1 MKYTGLGMNLKLDAF
16 EIIIKDNIKLKN
28 GSPDLKFNLFGI
40 ENYKIGIASHYD
52 VSDLTEYDVHKLYWK
67 DYQLGIFSKKK
78 KMRDETNSSNGKSW
92 FNGVFTIINLKCVCF
107 AFFEVFNHIF
117 IDNQIGITVFCG
129 YCLVTFTPECE
140 CYLFTFMKFSV
151 DFKSYF

>member
-78 KMRDETNSSNGKSW
+78 ENERWNK
-92 FNGVFTIINLKCVCF
+92 
-107 AFFEVFNHIF
+107 F
-117 IDNQIGITVFCG
+117 I
-129 YCLVTFTPECE
+129 
-140 CYLFTFMKFSV
+140 
-151 DFKSYF
+151 